1 MQEKILGK
9 CLPKGIIKAK
19 NKCQN
24 ENLFM
29 GFGQFLNVMI
39 IHTLCNQ
46 TTACLC
52 LPFNFIKT
60 GCDRHLL
67 GLATIAEELGLPKPL
82 LYQDKSFTKRYFLIN
97 KKNISWY
104 KDAKLVKK

>member
-1 MQEKILGK
+1 MRTFLW
-9 CLPKGIIKAK
+9 AYR
-19 NKCQN
+19 
-24 ENLFM
+24 
-29 GFGQFLNVMI
+29 QFLNFMI
-39 IHTLCNQ
+39 VHTLCNQ

>member
-9 CLPKGIIKAK
+9 SLTKGIIRAK

-29 GFGQFLNVMI
+29 GLPAISNLMI
-39 IHTLCNQ
+39 FHTLCNQ
-46 TTACLC
+46 TTACLY

-67 GLATIAEELGLPKPL
+67 GLSAIAEELGLPKPL
-82 LYQDKSFTKRYFLIN
+82 LYQDKSFTKRYFL
-97 KKNISWY
+97 S
-104 KDAKLVKK
+104 